1 MIWHKFPVP
10 SRRTKTWCFVL
21 CLLFVVLG
29 LLYARMAFLCH
40 DALTRGEKAAA
51 TKDVPLSIVWFG
63 KAASF
68 SLPFFEWDDQAQ
80 EHLSDITHN
89 PDIPPT
95 YARMARLALAAAQK
109 TAPDGMSLL
118 RPRRPW
124 LAITSSLLFLVF
136 LSSMVGLM
144 FLGFTSQMELR
155 PAPARFWGTLAIVS
169 FSLWAIAVHA
179 A

>member
-1 MIWHKFPVP
+1 M
-10 SRRTKTWCFVL
+10 L
-21 CLLFVVLG
+21 CLLLAVVG

-51 TKDVPLSIVWFG
+51 KDVPLAIVWFG

-68 SLPFFEWDDQAQ
+68 SLPFVTWDEQAKK
-80 EHLSDITHN
+80 HLSKIAQN

-95 YARMARLALAAAQK
+95 YARMARFALAAAQK
-109 TAPDGMSLL
+109 TPDGMSLL

-124 LAITSSLLFLVF
+124 LAMTSSFLFLVF

-144 FLGFTSQMELR
+144 FRGFTSQMELR
-155 PAPARFWGTLAIVS
+155 PAPARFWGILAILS
-169 FSLWAIAVHA
+169 FSFWAIAVHA